1 MSELNTQLVY
11 DNTIIKRSVS
21 VSGHATSISIESAF
35 WNILKDIAK
44 EEKKSINHII
54 SQIDDSRSG
63 NLSSALRVY
72 VLKKIIGY

>member
-1 MSELNTQLVY
+1 MSELNTQPVY

-44 EEKKSINHII
+44 EEEKSINHII

-72 VLKKIIGY
+72 VLKKIISY